1 MDEGT
6 SSIAEHS
13 EDAQQHPDHTVGS
26 ELDAEVCGGP
36 GVGVLGILPGDAAAT
51 VLGQLGPTS
60 LLACAALSRT
70 LRVMCNEALFAL
82 SILDL
87 SVQLYASGA
96 HGLFAAGSL
105 ERYDDFV
112 AVGASALPKREPLC
126 QDRLAALLRRMPNL
140 SRMSL
145 QGRLLVNH
153 RESIQPQATQ
163 NCFGDSLAVAAG
175 QIEHLDL
182 SFAAVA
188 APAGW
193 GAYLPPHLRTL
204 NARGFQTSE
213 LHLMLAGLAHAPLLY
228 AVDFEGSGH
237 FLAGRAVN
245 PYDIIRGIAEG
256 GQLRGLPPAS
266 STGAACKDG
275 DFDTKGCRRVRHLSL
290 ASCRSLRLLGCK
302 ALLHTVSANSSLTS
316 LDVRNILASD
326 EGDALFKGLALGAPC
341 LRALAVSSL
350 RISPAAM
357 SLFADRL
364 RHTISTVHL
373 ARCQVA
379 PAAVGLLLSTARITA
394 LCVSLD
400 PCAWRGADAMAA
412 AAGDEGEG
420 LEAAGV
426 EEREQVQL
434 RWSRALM
441 LQSEP
446 LSGMRHTDTDTHA
459 RTHARTRKCSRASP
473 CLA

>member
-1 MDEGT
+1 MDEVT
-6 SSIAEHS
+6 RSIAEHS
-13 EDAQQHPDHTVGS
+13 EDAQQHTVGS
-26 ELDAEVCGGP
+26 EFDAEVCGGA
-36 GVGVLGILPGDAAAT
+36 GVGVLGILPGDAAAL
-51 VLGQLGPTS
+51 VLGKLGPPS

-70 LRVMCNEALFAL
+70 LRVMCNEAIFAL
-82 SILDL
+82 SVLDL
-87 SVQLYASGA
+87 SVQLYASGT

-105 ERYDDFV
+105 ERYDDFA
-112 AVGASALPKREPLC
+112 AVGACALPKREPLC
-126 QDRLAALLRRMPNL
+126 QDRLAALLRRMPSL

-145 QGRLLVNH
+145 KGRLLVNH
-153 RESIQPQATQ
+153 RESIQPQATR
-163 NCFGDSLAVAAG
+163 NYFGESLAVAAG

-188 APAGW
+188 APACW

-213 LHLMLAGLAHAPLLY
+213 LHLMLAGLANAPLLD

-245 PYDIIRGIAEG
+245 PYDIIRGIAEA
-256 GQLRGLPPAS
+256 GQPRGLPSAS
-266 STGAACKDG
+266 STDPACKEG
-275 DFDTKGCRRVRHLSL
+275 GFDTKGCRRMRHLSL

-302 ALLHTVSANSSLTS
+302 ALLRTVSANPSLTS

-400 PCAWRGADAMAA
+400 LCAWRGADAMAAAA

-420 LEAAGV
+420 LEAAGM
-426 EEREQVQL
+426 EEREEVQL
-434 RWSRALM
+434 RWSHALM

-446 LSGMRHTDTDTHA
+446 LSGITRTHIYTDTHVHA
-459 RTHARTRKCSRASP
+459 RTHARAHT
-473 CLA
+473 